1 MRRTSGFTI
10 IELIA
15 VIVILGI
22 LAAVA
27 LPKYLD
33 LSTSALT
40 AACNSWK
47 GSIEGGSAINFGAA
61 AAGST
66 HSVLVTCGQVGSVL
80 SGGSLPTSLS
90 VTSGTSTSPG
100 TNGAAISCVI
110 QYSVGAGTCS
120 FTANAIAVTA

>member
-33 LSTSALT
+33 LSTSALV
-40 AACNSWK
+40 ASCNAWK
-47 GSIEGGSAINFGAA
+47 GSIEGGSAINFAAATGGAA
-61 AAGST
+61 
-66 HSVLVTCGQVGSVL
+66 HSVLTTCGTLANVI
-80 SGGSLPTSLS
+80 SGGLPGSIS
-90 VTSGTSTSPG
+90 VTSGQSVAPT
-100 TNGAAISCVI
+100 TNGTAVQCVI
-110 QYSVGAGTCS
+110 QYSVSAGNCS
-120 FTANAIAVTA
+120 FTANAISVTA